1 MNTRLKQ
8 RRQFIKLASGLLVTP
23 FASLVGG
30 AAVAQSAKPPLRML
44 TIIDSYGL
52 PVATRNEI
60 WVKSTAGDYP
70 LADDSLG
77 TILSP
82 LQAYRDNMLIAS
94 GINLDSLGGESRI
107 HDNMTRH
114 TLTGSRKIS
123 GSGASA
129 KILHASLDVHAG
141 EYLNNSFG
149 SATRAFPH
157 LFFTNVSS
165 SEKTTFCYDNEG
177 NQIRSIAGAKN
188 QAETIFTDNTSID
201 ELQFQNQTQQS
212 VFELVREQV
221 QSLRGQLTNANAEMV
236 MDAYQSSVDELAA
249 QLHVSSTNVCGVPGD
264 INSIP
269 ETSGGQSTDS
279 SPFIFRNIQQAF
291 ACDLTSS
298 LTYHFGGET
307 INQLKHVDLYN
318 EAEHSDTELRSRL
331 TSNMHALSHQV
342 SDVADKA
349 HEVIRI
355 HQSELIANLLDEMS
369 VMPDTDGN
377 TVLDNTVVFW
387 TSAMSSN
394 THKGENYP
402 YLLIA
407 GKNTNLRGGFHYDCT
422 GSTNNDLLTT
432 IAQGLGLPDDRFG
445 GHGTNGEYVD
455 SLNNGPISR
464 MLSG

>member
-1 MNTRLKQ
+1 M
-8 RRQFIKLASGLLVTP
+8 TP

-30 AAVAQSAKPPLRML
+30 AAIAQSTKPPLRML

-52 PVATRNEI
+52 PIATRKEI
-60 WVKSTAGDYP
+60 WVNSTAGDYP
-70 LADDSLG
+70 LKGDELG

-82 LQAYRDNMLIAS
+82 LQAYKDNMLIAS
-94 GINLDSLGGESRI
+94 GINLDSLGGEGRI

-123 GSGASA
+123 GGGASA

-141 EYLNNSFG
+141 EYLNNSSG
-149 SATRAFPH
+149 SAAARAFPH
-157 LFFTNVSS
+157 LFFTNVASPN
-165 SEKTTFCYDNEG
+165 KTTFCYDDQG

-188 QAETIFTDNTSID
+188 QAETIFTNNTNLD
-201 ELQFQNQTQQS
+201 ELKFQNQTQQS
-212 VFELVREQV
+212 VFELVQEQV
-221 QSLRGQLTNANAEMV
+221 LALRGELTNANANTV

-249 QLHVSSTNVCGVPGD
+249 QLQLTSANVCGVPGNID
-264 INSIP
+264 SIP
-269 ETSGGQSTDS
+269 ATSGGQSTDS
-279 SPFIFRNIQQAF
+279 SPFIFRNIQQVL

-318 EAEHSDTELRSRL
+318 EAEHSDTELKSRL
-331 TSNMHALSHQV
+331 SNNMHALSHQV

-355 HQSELIANLLDEMS
+355 HQAELIANLLNEMS
-369 VMPDTDGN
+369 AMPDTDGN

-394 THKGENYP
+394 THKGVDYP

-445 GHGTNGEYVD
+445 GHSASGVYIDT
-455 SLNNGPISR
+455 LNNGPISR
-464 MLSG
+464 MLVS